1 MYKCIKCNKVF
12 KYNSKLNEHQS
23 RKIDCNK
30 IKTELKCIICKVNFN
45 WPAEQERHNKSK
57 KHINNINNVNIDNN
71 IINIENKINYEN
83 KYNELLIEFDILKN
97 NYENKYNELLIE
109 FNMLKNNYN
118 QSILKNNELLN
129 ENKLLKLNSNINLD
143 HHEQIYIIHERTFV
157 ELNANIYKIGKTK
170 NIKNRL
176 NGYTKGSKLLFS
188 IACKDCTE
196 SENKILNFLKNNEKY
211 IHAKEYGNEYFQ
223 CNLQDLMSDIYN
235 LILH

>member
-1 MYKCIKCNKVF
+1 MFICNKCNKEF
-12 KYNSKLNEHQS
+12 KFESDYIRHQS
-23 RKIDCNK
+23 RKTDCNK
-30 IKTELKCIICKVNFN
+30 IRTELKCNLCKVKFKCSFD
-45 WPAEQERHNKSK
+45 QKRHEETK
-57 KHINNINNVNIDNN
+57 KHIINTNINIDINTNN
-71 IINIENKINYEN
+71 KLINYEN
-83 KYNELLIEFDILKN
+83 EYNNLKKDYDSLKNELINYENNYNNLKN
-97 NYENKYNELLIE
+97 NYDKI
-109 FNMLKNNYN
+109 
-118 QSILKNNELLN
+118 ILKNNELLN

>member
-1 MYKCIKCNKVF
+1 MFICNKCNKEF
-12 KYNSKLNEHQS
+12 KFESDYIRHQS
-23 RKIDCNK
+23 RKTDCNK
-30 IKTELKCIICKVNFN
+30 NNNFN
-45 WPAEQERHNKSK
+45 CTICNSNFNYKSDYLRHKKTK
-57 KHINNINNVNIDNN
+57 KHNINTNINIDINTNN
-71 IINIENKINYEN
+71 KLINYEN
-83 KYNELLIEFDILKN
+83 KYNNLKN
-97 NYENKYNELLIE
+97 DYDSLKNELINYENKYNKI
-109 FNMLKNNYN
+109 
-118 QSILKNNELLN
+118 ILKNNELLN

>member
-1 MYKCIKCNKVF
+1 MFICNKCNKKF
-12 KYNSKLNEHQS
+12 KFESDYIRHQS
-23 RKIDCNK
+23 RKTDCNK
-30 IKTELKCIICKVNFN
+30 NNNFN
-45 WPAEQERHNKSK
+45 CTICNSNFNYKSDYLRHKKTK
-57 KHINNINNVNIDNN
+57 KHIINTNINIDINTNNKLINYENEYNILKNDYDSLKENYNN
-71 IINIENKINYEN
+71 LKNDYDSLKNELINYEN
-83 KYNELLIEFDILKN
+83 KYNKI
-97 NYENKYNELLIE
+97 
-109 FNMLKNNYN
+109 
-118 QSILKNNELLN
+118 ILKNNELLN

>member
-1 MYKCIKCNKVF
+1 MYKCFKCNKEF
-12 KYNSKLNEHQS
+12 QYESKLNEHNS
-23 RKIDCNK
+23 RKTLCDK
-30 IKTELKCIICKVNFN
+30 IKTELKCDICNIFFKCPYNQKIH
-45 WPAEQERHNKSK
+45 ETTK
-57 KHINNINNVNIDNN
+57 KHILNVNNYTVNSNN
-71 IINIENKINYEN
+71 KLPLDYKDLQNKLDTI
-83 KYNELLIEFDILKN
+83 
-97 NYENKYNELLIE
+97 
-109 FNMLKNNYN
+109 
-118 QSILKNNELLN
+118 ILKNNELLN

-176 NGYTKGSKLLFS
+176 NGYTKGSKLLFT

-196 SENKILNFLKNNEKY
+196 SENKILNFLKNNDKY